1 MFSRFYLTVF
11 AVFAVRRLLM
21 LRSIK
26 IFLIYLVM
34 IGKVR
39 GSLKSRMQK
48 SRLEINKW
56 PYKKGCMQIM
66 AYEGGVCN
74 QKISE
79 DSSDHMEIAYK
90 TNILIK
96 L

>member
-11 AVFAVRRLLM
+11 AVFAVRRL

-39 GSLKSRMQK
+39 GSLKSCMQK